1 MSAYTNNAI
10 YTAIRNAVIAVNPNA
25 KITMTYTDKPSQ
37 FPTVFAREIGH
48 YTPQTSATFSNAQ
61 DIYET
66 TWEVQVFSN
75 RKNDAKEQAYALLAA
90 VKSALKGLYF
100 VETSENPIDR
110 DKWTYFLLVARFRR
124 IIGGGES
131 MPT

>member
-10 YTAIRNAVIAVNPNA
+10 YTAIREAVLAADSSA
-25 KITMTYTDKPSQ
+25 KVTMTYTDKPSE

-48 YTPQTSATFSNAQ
+48 YTPQQTATLSNAQ

-75 RKNDAKEQAYALLAA
+75 LKHGAKEQAYALLAA

-100 VETSENPIDR
+100 VETSENPVDR